1 MHRSRSRSRS
11 RSGRVVLAAVAS
23 VTAAAVGAAC
33 GGSEASATEEGD
45 QPYVKI
51 VNVETVTVGSR
62 PFSATIRI
70 TGEARPETD
79 VTVSAEE
86 SGILRRFV
94 ADKGARVGRGAAIA
108 RIEDAVLGA
117 QAEEARAMAELA
129 NDRYTRQRRLWE
141 EEGIGSEIAYLQ
153 AKSESES
160 AAARHQQLQARLA
173 RTVIRSPVAGT
184 VDDHLVEAGEVVQ
197 PGTAVA
203 RVVDAANLKV
213 AGGVPERFAREVATG
228 DSAAITFDVFPGQV
242 FDGRIAFVGTAVDRQ
257 SRTFPIE
264 IVMDNPEGLVKPYMI
279 ANVRI
284 VTRRIEDA
292 LVVPREVLL
301 RTELGQQA
309 MVVESREGGDVAVAR
324 AVALGPSNEN
334 EVVVTEG
341 LQAGDRLIVKGQQMV
356 APGDRVREVGGR
368 DAEAGQAGGEGALN
382 AEAGAGAEGGE
393 DR

>member
-1 MHRSRSRSRS
+1 MKPTYGNTTRGGTEMHRSRFGSA
-11 RSGRVVLAAVAS
+11 VMAAV
-23 VTAAAVGAAC
+23 VVAAAAAIGAAC
-33 GGSEASATEEGD
+33 GGSEAGATEEID

-51 VNVETVTVGSR
+51 VNVQTVTVAHR
-62 PFSATIRI
+62 PFSATVRI
-70 TGEARPETD
+70 TGEARPQTD

-86 SGILRRFV
+86 SGVLRRFV
-94 ADKGARVGRGAAIA
+94 AEKGARVGRGAVIA
-108 RIEDAVLGA
+108 RIADAVLAA

-197 PGTAVA
+197 PGTPVA
-203 RVVDAANLKV
+203 RVVDAARLKI

-264 IVMDNPEGLVKPYMI
+264 IEMDNPEGLVKPYMI

-284 VTRRIEDA
+284 VNRRIENA
-292 LVVPREVLL
+292 VVVPREVLL

-334 EVVVTEG
+334 DVVVTEG
-341 LQAGDRLIVKGQQMV
+341 LQAGDRLIVKGQQM
-356 APGDRVREVGGR
+356 ADPGDRVREVGG
-368 DAEAGQAGGEGALN
+368 ESGEVP
-382 AEAGAGAEGGE
+382 
-393 DR
+393 